1 MIKAQQK
8 QSKVL
13 LIGDACL
20 DIYTYVSNSRTNPEN
35 GTPIYKSID
44 DEKVNGG
51 MSLNVCE
58 GLLNLGL
65 EVDHKSTALFQYS
78 SKNRIVDVDTNTHL
92 FRLDS
97 DIEANEIDI
106 SKLDLFKYSAIV
118 ISDYNKGFVRD
129 STIKHIMGEYLGYG
143 PIFLDTKKKDL
154 NRYKGCIIK
163 INQAEAVAS
172 TSLPKENI
180 IVTLGEEGAT
190 FNGYNQR
197 AMHVNCIDPCGA
209 GDSFL
214 AGLVYGYFQQER
226 QGILAHTSI
235 EFAMVNAALSVQHIG
250 VYAPTLE
257 ELEQG
262 MIDYYEQKFR

>member
-13 LIGDACL
+13 LIGDACI
-20 DIYTYVSNSRTNPEN
+20 DRYSYIESTRTNPEN
-35 GTPIYKSID
+35 GTPVYKEVYQSVD
-44 DEKVNGG
+44 TGG
-51 MSLNVCE
+51 MSLNVYE

-65 EVDHKSTALFQYS
+65 YVDYKKTFPAYYSTKL
-78 SKNRIVDVDTNTHL
+78 RVVDTTTMLPL
-92 FRLDS
+92 FRLDT
-97 DIEANEIDI
+97 DIESKEVDLSNID
-106 SKLDLFKYSAIV
+106 LLKYQAIV
-118 ISDYNKGFVRD
+118 ISDYGKGFVSD
-129 STIKHIMGEYLGYG
+129 ATIKYIMDSYMGYG

-154 NRYKGCIIK
+154 AAYQGCIIK
-163 INQAEAVAS
+163 VNKAEAVAS